1 MSKVKKIRDK
11 ANLIPAKMNPIQR
24 LRSWLSMRET
34 PLPNF
39 EIRPVSRKQL
49 RKTIK
54 KMKGGRSHGLD
65 YIDSYSLKIS
75 YPLIE
80 DAIFHLVNLSIKE
93 KIFAEAWKIQLVMP
107 LHKKG
112 DKLLGSNY
120 RPVSHIVEVGKIVEY
135 VIYDQ
140 VYTHFVE
147 NNIFHP
153 NHHGFLGNR
162 STATAL
168 IQLYDLWLE
177 ASEKTELSAAL
188 LLDLTAAFDVV
199 DHEIFIQ
206 KLEAYNFSQDS
217 VAWFSSYLKNRT

>member
-1 MSKVKKIRDK
+1 MSKDDWKTLLGTIISVYNEKEFDDTKSSSNVWKSAYKFLGQTSNKAPTQLSDGGDTINSPKLMAAKFNEIFVSKVKKIRDK

-54 KMKGGRSHGLD
+54 KMKGGCSHGLD

-153 NHHGFLGNR
+153 NHHP
-162 STATAL
+162 
-168 IQLYDLWLE
+168 
-177 ASEKTELSAAL
+177 
-188 LLDLTAAFDVV
+188 
-199 DHEIFIQ
+199 
-206 KLEAYNFSQDS
+206 
-217 VAWFSSYLKNRT
+217 

>member
-1 MSKVKKIRDK
+1 
-11 ANLIPAKMNPIQR
+11 
-24 LRSWLSMRET
+24 MRET

-65 YIDSYSLKIS
+65 YIVSYSLKIS
-75 YPLIE
+75 YPLLE

-93 KIFAEAWKIQLVMP
+93 
-107 LHKKG
+107 KKG

-153 NHHGFLGNR
+153 NHHGFLDFWI
-162 STATAL
+162 SIAL
-168 IQLYDLWLE
+168 QLL
-177 ASEKTELSAAL
+177 
-188 LLDLTAAFDVV
+188 
-199 DHEIFIQ
+199 
-206 KLEAYNFSQDS
+206 
-217 VAWFSSYLKNRT
+217 